1 MAPIFTIGLSP
12 LDLAESQALFN
23 PRNDLSVLAALW
35 NAGPRTRRI
44 ALSMADDDLRQFQRQ
59 HRPASEQEKPNVDH

>member
-1 MAPIFTIGLSP
+1 MG
-12 LDLAESQALFN
+12 DLPATDIAEARDIFN

-44 ALSMADDDLRQFQRQ
+44 ALSMADDDLRRFQRQ
-59 HRPASEQEKPNVDH
+59 KRPAGEQEKRNGDH